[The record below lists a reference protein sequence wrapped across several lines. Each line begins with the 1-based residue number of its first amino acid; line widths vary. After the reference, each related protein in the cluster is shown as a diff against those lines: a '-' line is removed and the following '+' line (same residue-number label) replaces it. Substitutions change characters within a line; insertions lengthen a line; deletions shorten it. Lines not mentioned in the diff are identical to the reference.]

1 QQKPVFNDTPLT
13 VNHKVDNGHFYMSD
27 LDQGGY
33 KNVQMVVER
42 DRSYMV
48 ATTTDGTVSRISP
61 FGKGDTRLQANQR
74 IERACEVK
82 DSSIKPREEIL
93 VTHTQDEVVRT
104 ETHLNLS
111 EHDPQNLISFAPNP
125 RLAQRRGRNSQNGKY
140 GVISL

>member
-1 QQKPVFNDTPLT
+1 
-13 VNHKVDNGHFYMSD
+13 
-27 LDQGGY
+27 
-33 KNVQMVVER
+33 MVVER

-74 IERACEVK
+74 IERVCEVQ
-82 DSSIKPREEIL
+82 DGSIKPREEIL

-111 EHDPQNLISFAPNP
+111 EHDPQNLIPFAPNP
-125 RLAQRRGRNSQNGKY
+125 RLAQRRSRNNENGKY
-140 GVISL
+140 GVTSL